1 MTLWTMIT
9 LIAVAGIIAGVF
21 ESYNKNKRTA
31 ASNEGLDALTQRIE
45 RLESELKGRIE
56 TLEAIVTDRRSNLKR
71 EFDYLDKAS

>member
-21 ESYNKNKRTA
+21 ESYNKTKRRA
-31 ASNEGLDALTQRIE
+31 ASNEGLDALTQRMD

-56 TLEAIVTDRRSNLKR
+56 TLEAIITDRRSNLKR